1 MFGCIRKLG
10 CLGLLLVLGAGAWFY
25 RDRLFGKRA
34 PARNTDTVVSGPVWE
49 PLTPERA
56 EKGRAGVASLSGTS
70 GRVFV
75 NLSAA
80 EVASFV
86 FITLSRQLP
95 PSADSIEAAAIGDRL
110 YVRASV
116 KLSDLGG
123 ASALGPLGGFLN
135 DRERMMFGGN
145 FEIVRPGLSQF
156 RIRELKLRDLAIPP
170 RMIPSIVRKIGK
182 GTRPEGVAE
191 DALPLVTPSYIGDV
205 RVAKGK
211 VTLYKT
217 VP

>member
-1 MFGCIRKLG
+1 MFGCIRNLG
-10 CLGLLLVLGAGAWFY
+10 CLVLLAVLAAGAWFY
-25 RDRLFGKRA
+25 RDRLFGKRD
-34 PARNTDTVVSGPVWE
+34 ARPVETTTAGPVWE

-56 EKGRAGVASLSGTS
+56 ERGRASVASLSGPS

-123 ASALGPLGGFLN
+123 ASALGPLGGMLN

-156 RIRELKLRDLAIPP
+156 RIREIKLRDLGIPQ
-170 RMIPSIVRKIGK
+170 RMIPTLVKKIGR

>member
-1 MFGCIRKLG
+1 MFGCIRNLG
-10 CLGLLLVLGAGAWFY
+10 CLVLLIILGAGAWFY
-25 RDRLFGKRA
+25 RDRLFGKRVTRSA
-34 PARNTDTVVSGPVWE
+34 DTVVAGPVWE
-49 PLTPERA
+49 PLTPQRAERA
-56 EKGRAGVASLSGTS
+56 RAAVASLSKKS
-70 GRVFV
+70 GPVFV

-86 FITLSRQLP
+86 FITLSRHLP

-116 KLSDLGG
+116 KLTELGG
-123 ASALGPLGGFLN
+123 ASVLGPLGGFLS

-145 FEIVRPGLSQF
+145 FEVVRPGLSQF
-156 RIRELKLRDLAIPP
+156 RMRELKLRDLS
-170 RMIPSIVRKIGK
+170 IPSRMVPAIIRTIGK
-182 GTRPEGVAE
+182 GTRPEGVAD
-191 DALPLVTPSYIGDV
+191 DALPLVTPPYVGDV
-205 RVAKGK
+205 RVNKGK

>member
-1 MFGCIRKLG
+1 MFGCVRKLG
-10 CLGLLLVLGAGAWFY
+10 CLFLLLVLGVGAYFY
-25 RDRLFGKRA
+25 RDRLFGKRSTGKSA
-34 PARNTDTVVSGPVWE
+34 DTAVSTSVWE
-49 PLTPERA
+49 RLTPERA
-56 EKGRAGVASLSGTS
+56 ERGRASVASLAGES

-123 ASALGPLGGFLN
+123 ASSLGPLGGMLN
-135 DRERMMFGGN
+135 DRERMLFGGN

-156 RIRELKLRDLAIPP
+156 RIRELKLRDLAIPE
-170 RMIPSIVRKIGK
+170 RMIPTIVRKIGK
-182 GTRPEGVAE
+182 GTRPEGVAP

>member
-1 MFGCIRKLG
+1 MGCIRKLG
-10 CLGLLLVLGAGAWFY
+10 CLALLIILAAGAFFY
-25 RDRLFGKRA
+25 RDKLFGKRR
-34 PARNTDTVVSGPVWE
+34 PARSADTTVAGPVWE

-56 EKGRAGVASLSGTS
+56 ERARAAIAALSKPTGP
-70 GRVFV
+70 VFV

-116 KLSDLGG
+116 KLTDLGG
-123 ASALGPLGGFLN
+123 TSVLGPLGGFLN

-145 FEIVRPGLSQF
+145 FEVVRPGLSQF
-156 RIRELKLRDLAIPP
+156 RMRELKLRDLAIPS
-170 RMIPSIVRKIGK
+170 RIIPSIVRKIGK
-182 GTRPEGVAE
+182 GTRPEGIAE
-191 DALPLVTPSYIGDV
+191 DALPLVTPKYIGDV
-205 RVAKGK
+205 RVLKGK

>member
-1 MFGCIRKLG
+1 MFGCIRNLG
-10 CLGLLLVLGAGAWFY
+10 CLVLLAILAAGAWFY
-25 RDRLFGKRA
+25 RDRLFGNRD
-34 PARNTDTVVSGPVWE
+34 ARPTETTTAGPVWE
-49 PLTPERA
+49 RLTPERA
-56 EKGRAGVASLSGTS
+56 ERGRAAVASLSGPS

-95 PSADSIEAAAIGDRL
+95 PSADSIEAAAVGDRL

-123 ASALGPLGGFLN
+123 ASALGPLGGMLN

-156 RIRELKLRDLAIPP
+156 RIRELKLRDLGIPP
-170 RMIPSIVRKIGK
+170 RMIPTIVQKIGR
-182 GTRPEGVAE
+182 GTRPEGVAQ

>member
-10 CLGLLLVLGAGAWFY
+10 CLAILLVAGAAAFLY
-25 RDRLFGKRA
+25 RDRIFGKRDTGG
-34 PARNTDTVVSGPVWE
+34 ARDTAVAGPVWE
-49 PLTPERA
+49 PLTPDRAERA
-56 EKGRAGVASLSGTS
+56 RAGVASLSGTS
-70 GRVFV
+70 GKVFV
-75 NLSAA
+75 NLTAA

-135 DRERMMFGGN
+135 DRERLMFGGN

-156 RIRELKLRDLAIPP
+156 RIREVKLRDLAIPP
-170 RMIPSIVRKIGK
+170 RMIPAMVRKIGK
-182 GTRPEGVAE
+182 GTRPEGVAD
-191 DALPLVTPSYIGDV
+191 DALPLVTPAYIGDV

-211 VTLYKT
+211 VTLYKS

>member
-1 MFGCIRKLG
+1 MFGCIRNLG
-10 CLGLLLVLGAGAWFY
+10 CLVLLALLAAGAWFY
-25 RDRLFGKRA
+25 RDRLFGKR
-34 PARNTDTVVSGPVWE
+34 DTRSADTTSASPVWE

-56 EKGRAGVASLSGTS
+56 ERGRAGVASLSGPT

-123 ASALGPLGGFLN
+123 ASALGPLGGMLN

-156 RIRELKLRDLAIPP
+156 RIRELKLRDLGIPP
-170 RMIPSIVRKIGK
+170 RMIPTIVRKIGK

-205 RVAKGK
+205 RVTKGK

>member
-1 MFGCIRKLG
+1 MRKLG
-10 CLGLLLVLGAGAWFY
+10 CLALVFLLGGLAFLY
-25 RDRLFGKRA
+25 RDTLFGKRRA
-34 PARNTDTVVSGPVWE
+34 GGQRDTAVAGPVWE
-49 PLTPERA
+49 PLTAERA
-56 EKGRAGVASLSGTS
+56 ERGRVGVASLSGKS

-75 NLSAA
+75 NLTAG

-116 KLSDLGG
+116 KLTDLGG
-123 ASALGPLGGFLN
+123 ASVLGPLGGFLS

-145 FEIVRPGLSQF
+145 FEVVRPGLSQF
-156 RIRELKLRDLAIPP
+156 RIRELKLRDLAIPQ
-170 RMIPSIVRKIGK
+170 RILPSIVQKIRK

-191 DALPLVTPSYIGDV
+191 DALALVTPAYIGDV
-205 RVAKGK
+205 RVAQGR

>member
-1 MFGCIRKLG
+1 MFGCVRKLG
-10 CLGLLLVLGAGAWFY
+10 CLFLLLVLGAGAYFY
-25 RDRLFGKRA
+25 RDRLFGKPKRA
-34 PARNTDTVVSGPVWE
+34 ASADTAVTGSLWE

-56 EKGRAGVASLSGTS
+56 ERGRVGVASLSGPT

-80 EVASFV
+80 EIASFV
-86 FITLSRQLP
+86 FITLSRHLP

-123 ASALGPLGGFLN
+123 AQALGPLGGFLN

-156 RIRELKLRDLAIPP
+156 RMRELKLRDLSIPP
-170 RMIPSIVRKIGK
+170 RMIPAIVKKIAK

-191 DALPLVTPSYIGDV
+191 DALPLVIPPYIGDV

>member
-1 MFGCIRKLG
+1 MFGCIRQLG
-10 CLGLLLVLGAGAWFY
+10 CLFMLLILGAGAYFY
-25 RDRLFGKRA
+25 RDRLFGNRST
-34 PARNTDTVVSGPVWE
+34 PRNTETVVSGPVWE

-56 EKGRAGVASLSGTS
+56 ERGRALVASLSGSS

-75 NLSAA
+75 NMTAA
-80 EVASFV
+80 EIASFV

-110 YVRASV
+110 YVRASI

-123 ASALGPLGGFLN
+123 ASALGPLGGMLN

-156 RIRELKLRDLAIPP
+156 RIREVKIRDLAIPP
-170 RMIPSIVRKIGK
+170 RMLPAIVSKIRR
-182 GTRPEGVAE
+182 GTRPEGVAD
-191 DALPLVTPSYIGDV
+191 DALALVTPSYIGDV
-205 RVAKGK
+205 RVAKSR